1 MIRLATLKDIPDL
14 EKLLDFSV
22 RGLSKEYYTSNQIE
36 SSLKYIFGIDTQLIN
51 DCTYYTVEIDG
62 IIVGCGGWSMR
73 NTLYGGDQHKGL
85 EDPLLNPE
93 IDAAR
98 IRAFFV
104 HPDYARR
111 GIGRQIMELCEI
123 EAKRH
128 GFSSIELGAT
138 LPGVPLYK
146 TMGFLEI
153 ENIVELLADGE
164 KLELVRMRKV
174 FENLPDGQYPDMPK
188 TENHL

>member
-1 MIRLATLKDIPDL
+1 MLRLATLKDIPDL
-14 EKLLDFSV
+14 EKLLTLSV

-36 SSLKYIFGIDTQLIN
+36 SSLKYIFGIDTQLIS
-51 DCTYYTVEIDG
+51 DHTYYIIEIDH

-73 NTLYGGDQHKGL
+73 NTLYGGDQHKEQ
-85 EDPLLNPE
+85 EDPLLDPE

-111 GIGRQIMELCEI
+111 GIGRQIMEFCEI
-123 EAKRH
+123 EAKKY
-128 GFSSIELGAT
+128 GFSKIELGAT
-138 LPGVPLYK
+138 LPGIPLYK
-146 TMGFLEI
+146 TMGFSEI
-153 ENIVELLADGE
+153 ENIVEPLADGE

-174 FENLPDGQYPDMPK
+174 LG
-188 TENHL
+188 

>member
-14 EKLLDFSV
+14 EKLLDLSV

-36 SSLKYIFGIDTQLIN
+36 SALKYIFGIDTQLIK
-51 DCTYYTVEIDG
+51 DCTYYVVEIDR
-62 IIVGCGGWSMR
+62 IIAGCGGWSMR
-73 NTLYGGDQHKGL
+73 NTLYGGDQHKEL

-104 HPDYARR
+104 HPDYARK
-111 GIGRQIMELCEI
+111 GIGRQIMELCEM

-153 ENIVELLADGE
+153 ENIVEPLADGE

-174 FENLPDGQYPDMPK
+174 FENLPK
-188 TENHL
+188 IKNHL